1 MAQLPTLQRVL
12 LKKVLF
18 PHFEFECLETEAGQL
33 FAPQFRAAM
42 QVVRTDE
49 RRYAADIEFR
59 TDAEHPSSFRA
70 LVLVRLELE
79 IADDGPDASEEEIA
93 HFLQV
98 NGMILVWPYLRE
110 LISSATVRMGFPALF
125 IPMLDVSKIYFGASS
140 PEEQSAADNQ
150 DKPSAP

>member
-1 MAQLPTLQRVL
+1 MGQLPTLQRVQ

-33 FAPQFRAAM
+33 LAPQLQAAM
-42 QVVRTDE
+42 PVVRTDE
-49 RRYAADIEFR
+49 GRYAVEIEFR

-70 LVLVRLELE
+70 LVVVRLELDL
-79 IADDGPDASEEEIA
+79 ADDGSDASEEEIA

-125 IPMLDVSKIYFGASS
+125 IPMLDVSKIYFGHS
-140 PEEQSAADNQ
+140 PLEEEPAADSQ
-150 DKPSAP
+150 DKPPAP